1 MNTLITRLTR
11 CALTLALLLTA
22 AACGDG
28 QSPDRLTVMV
38 PWSGAEF
45 QAFYSVLKSF
55 HDDTGI
61 QVDVEVTRAQAQ
73 QLDAAV
79 AAHATPDLAVL
90 PSVGALDHYAVNGR
104 LQPLGAVTKDYR
116 EPFRGLATVHGKVYA
131 VPVKADVKSLI
142 WYNPAATRTP
152 PPSALPDLQ
161 TRTRRNLGAWCLGL
175 ASGPTSG
182 WPGADWIAD
191 LLLAGSGTGGQGGRG
206 DYEKW
211 LSGNLTWNSPQVSRA
226 WETWRTLVTDS
237 LRGAAVRAYGDAAG
251 GMTAHRPTCSL
262 AHGSLS
268 AMGFPDSAH
277 AGTAYDYVTS
287 IPESARRLEV
297 SADYIGM
304 FTNKPSAQALITYLS
319 RTDVQR
325 DWVNKPGG
333 YAFSADTEVTPTQY
347 NNPVQR
353 RIATMLQPHSGYTLC
368 FSAADAMTPDL
379 SAAFYRA
386 VLDYAAGDPLQP
398 LLRRLDAIQRS
409 QRSSPAPPGG
419 LCAAST

>member
-22 AACGDG
+22 AACGSG
-28 QSPDRLTVMV
+28 QQPDRLTVMV
-38 PWSGAEF
+38 PWSRNEF
-45 QAFYSVLKSF
+45 QAFYSVLTSF
-55 HDDTGI
+55 QRHTGI
-61 QVDVEVTRAQAQ
+61 HVDVEVTRAQAQ

-90 PSVGALDHYAVNGR
+90 PSVGALRHYAENR
-104 LQPLGAVTKDYR
+104 KLHQLGAVAKDYR
-116 EPFRGLATVHGKVYA
+116 EPFRGLATVKGKVYA

-142 WYNPAATRTP
+142 WYNPAVTRTP

-161 TRTRRNLGAWCLGL
+161 TLTRRNPGAWCLGL

-191 LLLAGSGTGGQGGRG
+191 ILLASSGPGGQDGRG

-211 LSGNLTWNSPQVSRA
+211 LSGNLAWTSPQVSGA
-226 WETWRTLVTDS
+226 WENWRALVADS
-237 LRGAAVRAYGDAAG
+237 LRGASVRAYNDAAS
-251 GMTAHRPTCSL
+251 GMTAARPTCSL
-262 AHGSLS
+262 SHGSLA
-268 AMGFPDSAH
+268 AMGFPNSAR
-277 AGTAYDYVTS
+277 AGTTYDYVTS
-287 IPESARRLEV
+287 VPGSARRLEV

-304 FTNKPSAQALITYLS
+304 FKKSSNAQALITFLS

-333 YAFSADTEVTPTQY
+333 YVFSADTQVTPAQY
-347 NNPVQR
+347 NNAVQR

-368 FSAADAMTPDL
+368 FSAADAMPPDL

-386 VLDYAAGDPLQP
+386 VLDYAAGEPLP
-398 LLRRLDAIQRS
+398 DLLKRLDAIQRS
-409 QRSSPAPPGG
+409 QRSSPASLGS

>member
-1 MNTLITRLTR
+1 MNTLITRLTC
-11 CALTLALLLTA
+11 CALSVALLLTA
-22 AACGDG
+22 AACGSG
-28 QSPDRLTVMV
+28 QPPDRLTVMV
-38 PWSGAEF
+38 PWSRAEF

-55 HDDTGI
+55 HRDTGI
-61 QVDVEVTRAQAQ
+61 QVDVEVTRAQAE

-90 PSVGALDHYAVNGR
+90 PSVGALDHYAENGN

-142 WYNPAATRTP
+142 WYNPAVTRTP

-161 TRTRRNLGAWCLGL
+161 TLTRRTPGAWCLGL

-191 LLLAGSGTGGQGGRG
+191 ILLARNGPGGQGGRG

-211 LSGNLTWNSPQVSRA
+211 LSGDLAWNSPQVSEA
-226 WETWRTLVTDS
+226 WKTWRTLVADS
-237 LRGAAVRAYGDAAG
+237 LRGASVRAYDDAAG
-251 GMTAHRPTCSL
+251 GMTAKRPTCSL
-262 AHGSLS
+262 AHGTLS
-268 AMGFPDSAH
+268 AMGFPNSARP
-277 AGTAYDYVTS
+277 GTAYDYVTS
-287 IPESARRLEV
+287 VPESARRLEV
-297 SADYIGM
+297 SADYLGM
-304 FTNKPSAQALITYLS
+304 FTKNPSAQALITYLS
-319 RTDVQR
+319 HADVQR

-333 YAFSADTEVTPTQY
+333 YVFSADTKVTPAQY
-347 NNPVQR
+347 NNAVQR
-353 RIATMLQPHSGYTLC
+353 RIATMLQPYSGYTLC

-386 VLDYAAGDPLQP
+386 VLDYAAGAPLQP
-398 LLRRLDAIQRS
+398 LLQGLDAIQRS
-409 QRSSPAPPGG
+409 RGSSPAPAGS
-419 LCAAST
+419 LCSASS

>member
-22 AACGDG
+22 AACDSG
-28 QSPDRLTVMV
+28 QPHDPLTVMV
-38 PWSGAEF
+38 PWSRAEF
-45 QAFYSVLKSF
+45 QAFYSVLESF
-55 HDDTGI
+55 HHDTGI
-61 QVDVEVTRAQAQ
+61 RVDVEVTRAQAQ

-90 PSVGALDHYAVNGR
+90 PSVGALDHYAENGN
-104 LQPLGAVTKDYR
+104 LQPLGALTKDYR

-142 WYNPAATRTP
+142 WYNPAVTRKP

-161 TRTRRNLGAWCLGL
+161 TLTRRNPGAWCLGL

-191 LLLAGSGTGGQGGRG
+191 ILLAHSGPGGQGGRG

-211 LSGNLTWNSPQVSRA
+211 LSGNLPWSSPQVSGA
-226 WETWRTLVTDS
+226 WETWRTLVADS
-237 LRGAAVRAYGDAAG
+237 LHGASVRTYDAAG
-251 GMTAHRPTCSL
+251 RAMTAERPNCSL

-268 AMGFPDSAH
+268 AMSFPDSAH

-304 FTNKPSAQALITYLS
+304 FTKNPRAQALITYLS

-325 DWVNKPGG
+325 AWVNQLGG
-333 YAFSADTEVTPTQY
+333 YAFSADTEVTPARY
-347 NNPVQR
+347 DNPVQR
-353 RIATMLQPHSGYTLC
+353 RIAAMLQPHSGYTLC

-386 VLDYAAGDPLQP
+386 VLDYAAGDRLQP
-398 LLRRLDAIQRS
+398 LLQGLDAIQSS
-409 QRSSPAPPGG
+409 QRNSPAPPGS
-419 LCAAST
+419 LCAASP